1 MQASDGT
8 PLITG
13 VTGPDE
19 LALGNRNAKRD
30 RGYAK
35 EYVDVLWRSLPGA
48 EPAGTG
54 VGTGLQNSVHQCVDL
69 PSPYVELDPHDSGEV
84 DSSWVRPAEVD
95 TLLAEPTKAREE
107 LGWSAHT
114 GFEELM
120 SIRVDA
126 DFESQK
132 RVSGRRRGQDGTR

>member
-19 LALGNRNAKRD
+19 RALGNRDAKRD

-35 EYVDVLWRSLPGA
+35 GYVDVLWRSLPGA

-54 VGTGLQNSVHQCVDL
+54 LQNSVHQCVDF

-95 TLLAEPTKAREE
+95 TLLAEPTKARKE

-126 DFESQK
+126 DFESQE